1 MVESD
6 LAAVGRAVWWLVLV
20 RGILAVLFGLFALFS
35 PGSTLLALVIVFG
48 VYAVLDG
55 VTAVVAGLRHR
66 REEAHW
72 IWHVVLGVVS
82 VIAGVVAF
90 VWPGVTVLAIL
101 YVIAFWSIVAG
112 VTEIMEAFAMRRAGS
127 SSWGWA
133 LAAGVV
139 SVLFGIVLAVQPGV
153 GLLTLLYLVG
163 AYALVAGV
171 ILIWWAFRLRRPVA
185 AAA

>member
-1 MVESD
+1 MVEPGV
-6 LAAVGRAVWWLVLV
+6 ATAGRAVWWLVLV
-20 RGILAVLFGLFALFS
+20 RGILAILFGLFALFA
-35 PGSTLLALVIVFG
+35 PGSTLFALVIVFG

-55 VTAVVAGLRHR
+55 VTAVAAGLRHR

-72 IWHVVLGVVS
+72 VWHVVLGVIS
-82 VIAGVVAF
+82 VIAGIVAF
-90 VWPGVTVLAIL
+90 VWPGVTVLALL

-112 VTEIMEAFAMRRAGS
+112 ITEIMEAFAMRRTGS

-139 SVLFGIVLAVQPGV
+139 SVLFGIVLAVSPGA
-153 GLLTLLYLVG
+153 GLITLLWLVA

-171 ILIWWAFRLRRPVA
+171 ILIWWAFRLRRPVPA
-185 AAA
+185 AT